1 MSNQSYVTTSRITA
15 KTRICLTI
23 GDPVE
28 HSLSPTMHNA
38 AYRELGI
45 DDKFVFVAA
54 RVKVEHLADFVQ
66 AVRVMNILGVSCT
79 LPHKLEVIK
88 YLDWVDPIAE
98 DIGAVNTVVNEG
110 GVLKGYNTDWLGV
123 VAPLEKLTSLERRK
137 VAVIGAGGAAR
148 AAVYGLVNRGAI
160 VKVYNR
166 TVAKAES
173 LAREFRCWAG
183 GLEEL
188 GEIVDAEIII
198 NTTSVGLSGTKDESL
213 VNPDFIK
220 SHHICFD
227 AVYTP
232 YETKFLRD
240 AKAVGATIIHGTEML
255 IHQGMVQFKHF
266 TNQNA
271 PEEVMRQ
278 AVLQAL
284 GVSE

>member
-1 MSNQSYVTTSRITA
+1 MPDQTYSSTNRITA
-15 KTRICLTI
+15 KTKICLVI

-28 HSLSPTMHNA
+28 HSLSPVMHNA
-38 AYRELGI
+38 AFKELGI
-45 DDKFVFVAA
+45 DDQFVFVAA
-54 RVKVEHLADFVQ
+54 RIKPENLADFVQ
-66 AVRVMNILGVSCT
+66 AVRIMRIVGVSCT
-79 LPHKLEVIK
+79 LPHKLEIKK
-88 YLDWVDPIAE
+88 YLDWIDPIAE
-98 DIGAVNTVVNEG
+98 DIGAVNTIVHEN
-110 GVLKGYNTDWLGV
+110 GVLKGYNTDWLGIV
-123 VAPLEKLTSLERRK
+123 SPLEKLVSLHKRK

-148 AAVYGLVNRGAI
+148 AAVYGLVNRGAV
-160 VKVYNR
+160 VKIYNR
-166 TVAKAES
+166 TVAKAEN
-173 LAREFRCWAG
+173 LAREFHCWAG

-188 GEIVDAEIII
+188 EEIVDAEVII
-198 NTTSVGLSGTKDESL
+198 NTTSVGMSGNKDESL

-220 SHHICFD
+220 PHHICFD

-255 IHQGMVQFKHF
+255 IHQGIAQFKYF

>member
-15 KTRICLTI
+15 KTRICLAI
-23 GDPVE
+23 GDPIE

-54 RVKVEHLADFVQ
+54 RVKIEHLADFVQ

-79 LPHKLEVIK
+79 LPHKLELK
-88 YLDWVDPIAE
+88 KHLDWVDPIAE
-98 DIGAVNTVVNEG
+98 DIGAVNTIVNEG
-110 GVLKGYNTDWLGV
+110 GVLKGYNTDWLGII
-123 VAPLEKLTSLERRK
+123 APLEKRISLDRRK

-148 AAVYGLVNRGAI
+148 AAVYGLVNQGAI
-160 VKVYNR
+160 VKIYNR
-166 TVAKAES
+166 TVAKAEN

-188 GEIVDAEIII
+188 EEIVDAEIIL
-198 NTTSVGLSGTKDESL
+198 NTTSVGMLGNKDESL

-220 SHHICFD
+220 PHHICFD
-227 AVYTP
+227 AVYIP

-240 AKAVGATIIHGTEML
+240 AKAVGANIIHGTEML
-255 IHQGMVQFKHF
+255 IHQGMAQFKYF
-266 TNQNA
+266 TNQNP
-271 PEEVMRQ
+271 PEEIMRQ